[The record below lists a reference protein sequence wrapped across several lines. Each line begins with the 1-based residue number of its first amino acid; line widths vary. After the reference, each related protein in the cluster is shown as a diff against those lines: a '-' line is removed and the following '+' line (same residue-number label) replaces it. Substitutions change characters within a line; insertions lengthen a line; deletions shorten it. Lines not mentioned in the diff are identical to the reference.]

1 MQIRE
6 VSQNVAVAVASHA
19 YDIGIARCALLSA
32 AAAAAAAAIPCLDR
46 CWRGEIIKKTRALRW
61 AVWLNPDRMFVRP
74 VARTPVERGETV
86 ESFVGR

>member
-1 MQIRE
+1 M
-6 VSQNVAVAVASHA
+6 AVAVASHA